1 VRRPTLSESRDDWR
15 RGFLDYGEA
24 TLDGKLHSVKVV
36 SAQLIKPGRF
46 RDARDLQH
54 IH

>member
-15 RGFLDYGEA
+15 RDFLDYWES
-24 TLDGKLHSVKVV
+24 TLDGKLPSVKVA

-46 RDARDLQH
+46 RYARHLQH